1 MVGIV
6 SDDAS
11 LTLKSAPARVP
22 PPMPDATLSF
32 GWINWTILVGFL
44 AATTWFGHLMR
55 GRSDTLEGF
64 FVGGRNVPW
73 WAVSASLM
81 ATQTSAL
88 TFIAVPAFIFAPGG
102 DLTYAQATLGFMLG
116 GSVLMAHT
124 FLPVYYRHRVVSPY
138 DYIEARLGA
147 SVSQLARLLF
157 VLGAVLSQGVRLLS
171 TALVLSVVTGLPVVQ
186 CIAILGA
193 FAAAWAWMGGITTV
207 IWTDVVQYVL
217 FLGGAV
223 FALAWVLGA
232 VPGGVAEVLRVADDH
247 AKLRLLDLSLD
258 PTKTFTLWAGLVGSS
273 IFSLGQSS
281 IDQVSTQRLMCCAN
295 IREAK
300 KAMYGAL
307 FISVPT
313 YLMLFVGLG
322 LFAFYHHQ
330 PLPPDVAARFVE
342 QPDRVYPYF
351 IVSELPV
358 GVSGLLIAAIFA
370 AGISTLDS
378 ALAALSETTLDRGL
392 PTPGP
397 PRRQRR
403 PLPARLTRT
412 RAAVGRGPVRARG
425 GVGGPPGNRPA
436 QTRPGGAGLQLRR
449 PPGDRIARGL
459 GPRHVRA
466 DPPGHPAVH
475 RRRDRGRPAGRRRLL
490 LVVPHRGVGGL
501 DLCAAVC
508 PTSRHDTP
516 SETPP
521 IGAHRSRSGPR

>member
-1 MVGIV
+1 M
-6 SDDAS
+6 
-11 LTLKSAPARVP
+11 
-22 PPMPDATLSF
+22 
-32 GWINWTILVGFL
+32 
-44 AATTWFGHLMR
+44 
-55 GRSDTLEGF
+55 
-64 FVGGRNVPW
+64 
-73 WAVSASLM
+73 
-81 ATQTSAL
+81 
-88 TFIAVPAFIFAPGG
+88 
-102 DLTYAQATLGFMLG
+102 
-116 GSVLMAHT
+116 
-124 FLPVYYRHRVVSPY
+124 
-138 DYIEARLGA
+138 
-147 SVSQLARLLF
+147 
-157 VLGAVLSQGVRLLS
+157 
-171 TALVLSVVTGLPVVQ
+171 VTGLPVVQ

-378 ALAALSETTLDRGL
+378 ALAALSETTLTGAYRRLVRRDASDAHYLRVSRVLVLLWAVVLCGL
-392 PTPGP
+392 
-397 PRRQRR
+397 
-403 PLPARLTRT
+403 
-412 RAAVGRGPVRARG
+412 AAVLAGHQETGLLKLGLAVPGYSFGALLAIASLAVWGRGTF
-425 GVGGPPGNRPA
+425 GPILLG
-436 QTRPGGAGLQLRR
+436 TLLS
-449 PPGDRIARGL
+449 IAVVIL
-459 GPRHVRA
+459 
-466 DPPGHPAVH
+466 
-475 RRRDRGRPAGRRRLL
+475 AGRLAD
-490 LVVPHRGVGGL
+490 V
-501 DLCAAVC
+501 AFFWWY
-508 PTSRHDTP
+508 
-516 SETPP
+516 P
-521 IGAHRSRSGPR
+521 IGAGVVLICVLPFARRPA